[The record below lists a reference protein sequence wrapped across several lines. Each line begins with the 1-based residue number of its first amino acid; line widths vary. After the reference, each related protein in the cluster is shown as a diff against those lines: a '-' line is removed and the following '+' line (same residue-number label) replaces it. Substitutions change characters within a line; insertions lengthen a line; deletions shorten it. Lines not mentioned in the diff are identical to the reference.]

1 MAAKAEA
8 ASVAQAQE
16 RVRRNLYA
24 ERDKISQALQR
35 GENPYGGFDN
45 AVNSL
50 YGRLAGRT
58 GVSYEEARRILGEAY
73 TSAGPGVQA
82 AGRAANI
89 DAVGGTA
96 GGGGGYYT
104 PTVTANL
111 SDRINALNQMYD
123 LIYRD
128 LADLTQSRR
137 GELEKSYGE
146 QQKGL
151 TGQYEETAR
160 ALPQQYGAAGIRN
173 SSYYENAAQR
183 ASDAYTQSLT
193 QMEQD
198 KQSKLGEL
206 GKFYETTMGQFQAG
220 QQGVAR
226 TPQTIT
232 GTQADVQAAQS
243 QLDQALQ
250 GLAGQ
255 RSGLKTNQQYVQS
268 LQGIAPSQ
276 NTGADQLKKM
286 LGDLAVSSIPEFAK
300 QTIAKG
306 KIQQSGQDQAFYTD
320 YFDKLQQQQGQSL
333 GA

>member
-1 MAAKAEA
+1 MFPKAEA

-96 GGGGGYYT
+96 GGGGGGYYT
-104 PTVTANL
+104 PMVTANL

-128 LADLTQSRR
+128 LSELTQSKR
-137 GELEKSYGE
+137 GELEKAYGE
-146 QQKGL
+146 QQKGI

-160 ALPQQYGAAGIRN
+160 ALPLQYGAQGVGD
-173 SSYYENAAQR
+173 SSYYSKAAGR
-183 ASDAYTQSLT
+183 ASDVYNQNLA
-193 QMEQD
+193 QMEQE

-206 GKFYETTMGQFQAG
+206 GKFYETTMGQFRTG
-220 QQGVAR
+220 QEAVGR
-226 TPQTIT
+226 TPRSIT
-232 GTQADVQAAQS
+232 GTQADVQAQQA

-255 RSGLKTNQQYVQS
+255 RAGLRTNQQYVQA

-276 NTGADQLKKM
+276 NMGADMLKKQ
-286 LGDLAVSSIPEFAK
+286 LDELAVSSIPSFAK
-300 QTIAKG
+300 QTIG
-306 KIQQSGQDQAFYTD
+306 KDIIQKSGQDQTFYQD
-320 YFDKLQQQQGQSL
+320 YFDKLQQGQST
-333 GA
+333 GV

>member
-1 MAAKAEA
+1 MNPREA
-8 ASVAQAQE
+8 SLRPLYNNEVRNVMRRIQTEGGLDYETAVADL
-16 RVRRNLYA
+16 VS
-24 ERDKISQALQR
+24 K
-35 GENPYGGFDN
+35 YGGAISPQEIGDT
-45 AVNSL
+45 L
-50 YGRLAGRT
+50 YGIYSDVLGAPSARYYGVDAG
-58 GVSYEEARRILGEAY
+58 A
-73 TSAGPGVQA
+73 
-82 AGRAANI
+82 
-89 DAVGGTA
+89 A
-96 GGGGGYYT
+96 GGGRAGGYAA
-104 PTVTANL
+104 PMVTANL

-128 LADLTQSRR
+128 LADLTQSKR

-183 ASDAYTQSLT
+183 ASDAYTQSLS

-206 GKFYETTMGQFQAG
+206 GKFYETTMGQFRTG
-220 QQGVAR
+220 QETLGR
-226 TPQTIT
+226 TPRSIT
-232 GTQADVQAAQS
+232 GTQADVQAQQS

-255 RSGLKTNQQYVQS
+255 RAGLRTNQQYVQS

-276 NTGADQLKKM
+276 NMGVDMLKKQ
-286 LGDLAVSSIPEFAK
+286 LDELAVSSIPSFAK
-300 QTIAKG
+300 QTIGKG
-306 KIQQSGQDQAFYTD
+306 LIQKSGQDQTFYTD